1 MSLFFPE
8 VFRLFPGSEGVSGG
22 VLEDVFGIG
31 EVTGGAFAGV
41 RNNCSAAYKIVALL
55 LLEYFYHSFG
65 YGIGQRFGSAY
76 QPRCGAVAGAARSA
90 LAWSAA
96 GTSAGA
102 GGTKHRR
109 PAVGVF
115 G

>member
-1 MSLFFPE
+1 MNGHSCAFLLLE

-22 VLEDVFGIG
+22 VLEDVFGVG

-65 YGIGQRFGSAY
+65 YGFGQ
-76 QPRCGAVAGAARSA
+76 
-90 LAWSAA
+90 
-96 GTSAGA
+96 
-102 GGTKHRR
+102 
-109 PAVGVF
+109 
-115 G
+115 

>member
-1 MSLFFPE
+1 MDKETLSGNGGSEWTAIHVPLFCPE

-41 RNNCSAAYKIVALL
+41 RNNCSAAYNIVALL

-65 YGIGQRFGSAY
+65 YGIGQ
-76 QPRCGAVAGAARSA
+76 
-90 LAWSAA
+90 
-96 GTSAGA
+96 
-102 GGTKHRR
+102 
-109 PAVGVF
+109 
-115 G
+115 